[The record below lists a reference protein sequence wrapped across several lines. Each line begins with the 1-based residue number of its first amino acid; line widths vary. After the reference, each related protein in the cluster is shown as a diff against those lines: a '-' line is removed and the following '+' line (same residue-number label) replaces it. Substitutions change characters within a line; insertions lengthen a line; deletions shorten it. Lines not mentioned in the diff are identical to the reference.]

1 MKQRQAAKTFA
12 WAFCCCLLAAL
23 AVSPVLAEGELDQ
36 VLKRYEEAR
45 GGLAAWRA
53 TETLSAS
60 GIYAS
65 FSHRK
70 PFKLEMRQPSF
81 YHFDTESL
89 RGRALYARDE
99 KGPYWIFEAIGTPAW
114 PTRVEAPIDA
124 MIDRWALFEPP
135 LLDARAKGHRV
146 ELLGRG
152 DIDGAEVI
160 VLELTLASGGK
171 EKWYLDPVSGLE
183 VAIDATIYDYTQ
195 TDKPVAERSY
205 PSDFRKVGKIVVP
218 HKVEKEYL
226 ARYSLLEIQEIK
238 VNEGWPAEKFRMP
251 DPPPEAAE
259 VKKE

>member
-1 MKQRQAAKTFA
+1 MTTRFGTLLFG
-12 WAFCCCLLAAL
+12 LSLLLSLAAL
-23 AVSPVLAEGELDQ
+23 PVLAESELDQ
-36 VLKRYEEAR
+36 VLRRYEEAR
-45 GGLAAWRA
+45 GGVAAWRA

-70 PFKLEMRQPSF
+70 AFRLEMRQPSY

-89 RGRALYARDE
+89 GGRALFARDE
-99 KGPYWIFEAIGTPAW
+99 KGPYWIFAALGTPAW
-114 PTRVEAPIDA
+114 PTRVENPAPYAA
-124 MIDRWALFEPP
+124 MVDRQALFEPP
-135 LLDARAKGHRV
+135 LMDARAKGHRV
-146 ELLGRG
+146 ELIGRG
-152 DIDGAEVI
+152 DIDGTAVI
-160 VLELTLASGGK
+160 VLELTLASGDQ

-183 VAIDATIYDYTQ
+183 VAIDATIFDFTQ
-195 TDKPVAERSY
+195 TDKPVAERSF

-226 ARYSLLEIQEIK
+226 ARYSLLEIHEIK